1 MGQTALFNTLKAY
14 SVYDKRVGYCQ
25 GMGFIIAL
33 LLLYMTEEVQSLRL
47 STRALSLSRSCSLT
61 TIGTTGCLLHSGSL
75 VSRLRNERPV

>member
-33 LLLYMTEEVQSLRL
+33 LLLYMTEEVHSVLIDA
-47 STRALSLSRSCSLT
+47 RALSLSLAFLLT
-61 TIGTTGCLLHSGSL
+61 HDNRHHRTPSTFWFACVATTK
-75 VSRLRNERPV
+75 